1 MAEELILQHVNMQF
15 KGVKA
20 VDDFN
25 AHFEKGKIYGLIGTN
40 GAGKSTVINMISGS
54 YKPTSG
60 EIRFG
65 EYEINKLP
73 SYKIAEIGIAR
84 TFQNLRLFKNMTVIE
99 NVIVAEQLRNKY
111 NFFQMLVGT
120 GKYRKTEKQMRE
132 SAYEALEIMGI
143 EKFANMKS
151 GNLAYGYQRRLE
163 IARCLAT
170 DPKFLLLDEPAAGMN
185 PNESLQLVD
194 EIRKIH
200 TERDITILLIEH
212 DMKVIMSLCEYIY
225 AMASGKTIAEGTPK
239 EIQNNQDVIKAYL
252 GGVDN
257 A

>member
-1 MAEELILQHVNMQF
+1 MADELTLTHVCMQF

-60 EIRFG
+60 EVRFG
-65 EYEINKLP
+65 DNLINKMP
-73 SYKIAEIGIAR
+73 GYKIAEIGIAR
-84 TFQNLRLFKNMTVIE
+84 TFQNLRLFKNMTVLE
-99 NVIVAEQLRNKY
+99 NVMVAEQLRNKY
-111 NFFQMLVGT
+111 NFFQMIT
-120 GKYRKTEKQMRE
+120 GAPHFRKTEKQMKE

-143 EKFANMKS
+143 QKYANMIS

-194 EIRKIH
+194 EIRRIH
-200 TERDITILLIEH
+200 NERDITILLIEH

-225 AMASGKTIAEGTPK
+225 AMASGKTIAQGTPK
-239 EIQNNQDVIKAYL
+239 EIQNNETVIKAYL
-252 GGVDN
+252 GGGD
-257 A
+257 